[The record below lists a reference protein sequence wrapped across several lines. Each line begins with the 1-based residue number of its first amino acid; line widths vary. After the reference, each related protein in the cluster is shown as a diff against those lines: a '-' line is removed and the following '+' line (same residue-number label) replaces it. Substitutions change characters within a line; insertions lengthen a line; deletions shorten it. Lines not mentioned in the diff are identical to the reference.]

1 MERLTKVRA
10 RLQELGVDAMM
21 ITNPMS
27 RRYLSGFTGSNGVIL
42 ITENE
47 ARLITDYRY
56 FQQARMQTEGFEVV
70 LHAGH
75 TGHKGLIFDEVA
87 NQVKEMGITRLGF
100 EQDQLTFTFYKKC
113 EEVFAAEL
121 IPVSGLVEKLRA
133 IKSAEE
139 IELLKTAAQIADAA
153 FLHVLEV
160 VRAGVSELD
169 VAFALENY
177 MKKQGTDTTGFS
189 PIVAS
194 GYRGALAHGRASD
207 KIMEKGDLVTI
218 DFGCNYKGY
227 WSDISRTVA
236 IGDPS
241 EQLREIHAVV
251 LESFNRC
258 VSGLRPGLTDQEV
271 DSLMRDVIKA
281 HGYNELSGTG
291 TGHGIGLEV
300 HEDPFFSV
308 RQVMSLAPGM
318 VITVEPGIYLP
329 NVGGARVEDV
339 ILITEQGSEVFT
351 PSTKEMLIL

>member
-1 MERLTKVRA
+1 MEKLMKVRA
-10 RLQELGVDAMM
+10 RLGELGIDAMM

-42 ITENE
+42 ISETE
-47 ARLITDYRY
+47 ARLVTDYRY
-56 FQQARMQTEGFEVV
+56 FQQARMQTNGFEVV

-87 NQVKEMGITRLGF
+87 KQVQEMGITRLGF
-100 EQDQLTFTFYKKC
+100 EQDQLTFTFYQKC
-113 EEVFAAEL
+113 AAAFSAEL
-121 IPVSGLVEKLRA
+121 FPVSGLVEKMRA
-133 IKSAEE
+133 SKSPEE

-153 FLHVLEV
+153 FLHVLDH

-169 VAFALENY
+169 VALELANY

-194 GYRGALAHGRASD
+194 GYRAALAHGRASE
-207 KIMEKGDLVTI
+207 KIIEKGDLITI

-236 IGDPS
+236 VGEPG
-241 EQLREIHAVV
+241 EQLREVHAVV
-251 LESFNRC
+251 LEAFNRC
-258 VSGLRPGLTDQEV
+258 VSGLRPGLADQEV
-271 DSLMRDVIKA
+271 DALMRDVIKA

-308 RQVMSLAPGM
+308 RQVMSLEPGM